1 MHSITS
7 TRKELWDALNAR
19 KEGTTYAQVLA
30 GLQMQDDPVAQV
42 QAAEHALAQ
51 GAFATLPA
59 FVEWFEENWA
69 CPLHLTAALG
79 HEPWMLL
86 STRAGD
92 RTPAELACV
101 ALRQIKATLC
111 KPLVSMRAKWQMWH
125 THPDM
130 KYHSKVIR
138 VLLQQATDDQK
149 TRLRAQLQTAE
160 STTTRA
166 ILRVFQ
172 GVLGKDTVAR
182 TMRTMADQELKY
194 RMTQRTAVQFLSLI
208 HI

>member
-1 MHSITS
+1 
-7 TRKELWDALNAR
+7 
-19 KEGTTYAQVLA
+19 
-30 GLQMQDDPVAQV
+30 
-42 QAAEHALAQ
+42 
-51 GAFATLPA
+51 
-59 FVEWFEENWA
+59 
-69 CPLHLTAALG
+69 
-79 HEPWMLL
+79 MLR
-86 STRAGD
+86 SPRAGD

-172 GVLGKDTVAR
+172 GVLGKDTVAH

-194 RMTQRTAVQFLSLI
+194 RMTQRTAVQFLGLQLSTSSSAGVKRKAPPAAAAAFLSPSPSPSPSPPIGLLINCREARSRSSHGCSLRRLQL
-208 HI
+208 HTAYPG